1 LNKKTLLTVSLSV
14 IAITVFS
21 GVVFTKISKAGD
33 NDLAAANTQVSSSS
47 TDAESSD
54 GDFTYIPPT
63 LEDGT
68 DTKDE
73 TTNEADFEEETEAFV
88 PNTEMDLDPSS
99 ITVFVNKEYAIPK
112 DYKPKE
118 LVTPDVVFNLI
129 TYDERTLMRP
139 EAAKALEELF
149 EAAKKDGII
158 LYGISAYRS
167 YQRQYTIFTNNIVK
181 QGKEHTLKYSAVPGT
196 SEHQTGLAIDVSSK
210 SLGFKL
216 SSNFSSSPEGIW
228 LAENAYRYGYII
240 RYPED
245 KADITGYAYEP
256 WHIRYVGIGL
266 ANYLYTNDLTL
277 DEYYDY
283 TPSPDFDFEALYA
296 DMINYV
302 PPVVTVIPPEGD
314 GVIVGENGEIIEGEL
329 GEGEVPTEGAEE
341 DTTDQE
347 PVEETEDPEDPA
359 TEDPDEEDAPTEDG
373 EDTEDPQPSDIPDEQ
388 GQTDGEEGDTEDE
401 DSTDPTTET
410 PIDDPSTEED
420 ESLAETTDTLTNSST
435 SNAENSDEI
444 TISDINM
451 N

>member
-14 IAITVFS
+14 IAITAFS
-21 GVVFTKISKAGD
+21 GIVFTKITKAGD
-33 NDLAAANTQVSSSS
+33 NDLASANTTSVSSSS

-54 GDFTYIPPT
+54 SDFTYIPPT
-63 LEDGT
+63 LED
-68 DTKDE
+68 DDSNDE
-73 TTNEADFEEETEAFV
+73 TTNNSNFEEETNAFI

-112 DYKPKE
+112 DYKPEE
-118 LVTPDVVFNLI
+118 LVTPNVVFNLV

-149 EAAKKDGII
+149 AAAKEEDII

-228 LAENAYRYGYII
+228 LAENAYKYGYII

-277 DEYYDY
+277 DEYYNY
-283 TPSPDFDFEALYA
+283 TPSPGFDFEALYA

-302 PPVVTVIPPEGD
+302 PPVVTVKPPKED
-314 GVIVGENGEIIEGEL
+314 EVIVGEDGEIIDGEL

-341 DTTDQE
+341 PADQE
-347 PVEETEDPEDPA
+347 PGDGTEDPDAEEPA
-359 TEDPDEEDAPTEDG
+359 TEDPEEEDPTDG
-373 EDTEDPQPSDIPDEQ
+373 EEDTENPIPSDIPDEQ
-388 GQTDGEEGDTEDE
+388 GQTDGEEDGTNSDPEED
-401 DSTDPTTET
+401 DSHNPITGA
-410 PIDDPSTEED
+410 PIDDPSTVED
-420 ESLAETTDTLTNSST
+420 ESLVKTTDILTKSST
-435 SNAENSDEI
+435 DNSDEI
-444 TISDINM
+444 NQ
-451 N
+451 